1 MAGYDNIKDKGFD
14 HRSTEELREIQR
26 KGGVNSGI
34 KRRQKRDLRKCVQMV
49 LNTKAHGE
57 KTKATVK
64 EVMGVDEDDVT
75 NRDVM
80 IARLTLN
87 ALAGDLNALRTLF
100 EYSGETASEKRA
112 EKAEKRAAKAFK
124 VQMDNIDN
132 LDKDNDN
139 VMQYIQ
145 GMKQNTVKPDT
156 DDIRAEEEAKQKDKG
171 KADEDTSTE

>member
-14 HRSTEELREIQR
+14 HRTTEEKRQIGI
-26 KGGVNSGI
+26 KGGIASG
-34 KRRQKRDLRKCVQMV
+34 KVRRQKRDLRKCVQMV
-49 LNTKAHGE
+49 LNTKAHGD

-87 ALAGDLNALRTLF
+87 ALSGDLNALRTLF

-112 EKAEKRAAKAFK
+112 EKAEKRADKAFK
-124 VQMDNIDN
+124 VQMDAIDN

-139 VMQYIQ
+139 VMQYIK
-145 GMKQNTVKPDT
+145 GMKQNAVKPNN
-156 DDIRAEEEAKQKDKG
+156 DDLIEEEKKKHDKG
-171 KADEDTSTE
+171 DADEDTTVK

>member
-14 HRSTEELREIQR
+14 HRTTEELREITR
-26 KGGVNSGI
+26 KAGVASG
-34 KRRQKRDLRKCVQMV
+34 KARRQKRDLRKCVQMV
-49 LNTKAHGE
+49 LNSKAHGD

-87 ALAGDLNALRTLF
+87 ALSGDINALKTLF

-112 EKAEKRAAKAFK
+112 EKAEKRAQKAFD
-124 VQMDNIDN
+124 VQMNAIEN

-139 VMQYIQ
+139 VMQFIK
-145 GMKQNTVKPDT
+145 GMKENVIKPDN
-156 DDIRAEEEAKQKDKG
+156 DDLIAEEKKKQKDKG
-171 KADEDTSTE
+171 ADDGNS

>member
-1 MAGYDNIKDKGFD
+1 MNEQNLRPIGDGTRTK
-14 HRSTEELREIQR
+14 SEERAIQR
-26 KGGVNSGI
+26 KGGVASGV

-49 LNTKAHGE
+49 LNTKAHGD

-87 ALAGDLNALRTLF
+87 ALSGDLNALRMLF

-112 EKAEKRAAKAFK
+112 EKAEKRADKAFK
-124 VQMDNIDN
+124 VQMDAIDN

-139 VMQYIQ
+139 VMQYIK
-145 GMKQNTVKPDT
+145 GMKQNAVKPDN
-156 DDIRAEEEAKQKDKG
+156 DDLIEEETQKHDKG
-171 KADEDTSTE
+171 DADEEEGKA